1 MDHFRP
7 AGSGIKLLL
16 LFKWSNILNCI
27 PVTFETYDDG
37 STHFSQIANSLNLF
51 GYNNTNKFYY
61 ENNSMWGIDGKE
73 LKTSQSA
80 TQGLVARQLNKGR
93 LEIKTDR
100 GTVLSPYFNEDF
112 LNGHNLKNAVLGKV
126 YNDVSF
132 PFISRDPRK
141 VAQIKSMRQ
150 NIGYLTAKRG
160 CSKQKFAA

>member
-1 MDHFRP
+1 
-7 AGSGIKLLL
+7 
-16 LFKWSNILNCI
+16 
-27 PVTFETYDDG
+27 
-37 STHFSQIANSLNLF
+37 
-51 GYNNTNKFYY
+51 
-61 ENNSMWGIDGKE
+61 MWGIDGKE

-132 PFISRDPRK
+132 PFIKESKESSTD
-141 VAQIKSMRQ
+141 KSMRQ
-150 NIGYLTAKRG
+150 NIGYLTAQKRMQQTKI
-160 CSKQKFAA
+160 CSLKEMLQQENIFFKVLKKECMDKLQRIIIM